1 MKTHRNIL
9 FISFVITIISLAF
22 VIYLDQTEK
31 GFQIALAFMGSS
43 FISFM
48 LELPNFI
55 SLRQE
60 NTNKLYYFLS
70 ELKTQT
76 MLLKNNTNHHLET
89 FNYINDKYYEKS
101 MEKIL
106 YALNNLKTFDLNFYT
121 LKKKNQIVINI
132 FNNIT
137 NSYNNLN
144 QAVMKFPIDFNKR
157 KIEIL
162 EIEKCDRNISSKEL
176 SESLN
181 CISNMCNN
189 LIETID
195 LQVSIL
201 LSKRQM
207 VQWNLD
213 ELTIK
218 NVINN
223 FNIDKK

>member
-1 MKTHRNIL
+1 MKTHRSIL
-9 FISFVITIISLAF
+9 FISLIITITSLVF
-22 VIYLDQTEK
+22 VIYLDQSEK
-31 GFQIALAFMGSS
+31 EFQVALAFMGSA

-106 YALNNLKTFDLNFYT
+106 YSLNNLKTFDLNFYT
-121 LKKKNQIVINI
+121 LKKKNYIVVNI

-137 NSYNNLN
+137 NAYNNLN

-162 EIEKCDRNISSKEL
+162 ESEKCDRNISPIEL

-181 CISNMCNN
+181 CISNMCNK

-195 LQVSIL
+195 LQAPIF
-201 LSKRQM
+201 LSKKQM
-207 VQWNLD
+207 IQWNLD